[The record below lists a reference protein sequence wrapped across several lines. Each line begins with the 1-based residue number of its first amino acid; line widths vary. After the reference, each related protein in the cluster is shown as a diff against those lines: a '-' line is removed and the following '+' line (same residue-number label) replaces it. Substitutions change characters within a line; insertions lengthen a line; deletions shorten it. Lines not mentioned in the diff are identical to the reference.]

1 MYVVAVVLYSS
12 HFFFQIPGRI
22 AQQASVYHGQA
33 YDLPR
38 QSIRKGLHKKKEQM
52 VSPNLSFSPRITLQN
67 GNLPFFKAANKS
79 WPAGW
84 LFR

>member
-33 YDLPR
+33 YALPC
-38 QSIRKGLHKKKEQM
+38 QLIRKRFHQEKEQM
-52 VSPNLSFSPRITLQN
+52 VSPTNQLA
-67 GNLPFFKAANKS
+67 LPIYIFYTEISKKKKS
-79 WPAGW
+79 
-84 LFR
+84 

>member
-33 YDLPR
+33 YALPC
-38 QSIRKGLHKKKEQM
+38 QFIRKRFHQEKEQM
-52 VSPNLSFSPRITLQN
+52 VSYSRNLKPYYLQHRNVEFSIGFLDASNSYCT
-67 GNLPFFKAANKS
+67 FS
-79 WPAGW
+79 
-84 LFR
+84 